1 MGFTPE
7 QNNLL
12 EWVARGSAS
21 LSFCGILC
29 IYVFFIMNP
38 TAARNPTARLIIFM
52 ATSDLMS
59 ASAKFLGRWPI
70 TLGIDRPLCK
80 IQAAVMQEG
89 DLSSLT
95 WTAILAANLLLVVFF
110 RGRTDTIRKYELRL
124 ALFAYGWPLIFALL
138 PLVIRGTEAGGP
150 LYGDSNLWCWIVSAY
165 PEYQIGFFYIVLWM
179 VFLFNLVSYLLVF
192 RVISNSGKALETY
205 NPNAGGQSLSRYR
218 VAFARTALV
227 YSTAAIVVWTPS
239 NLNRFYAMSQG
250 HSLFALSF
258 MQTLMSPMRGFINF
272 VAYFC
277 IYRMQL
283 ARKQGQSS
291 NGGQRSTTGPS
302 RNARSGVETAR
313 VGDSSGT
320 LIDAAAPM
328 EMSALSNP
336 YAGNNPYTGG
346 NNPDPNSNFDH
357 YYNNNNT
364 HHNNTPHNNTPHTAS
379 GERGPPR
386 LAFLV
391 GP

>member
-7 QNNLL
+7 QNSLL

-21 LSFCGILC
+21 LSFCGILA

-70 TLGIDRPLCK
+70 TLGTDKPLCQ

-138 PLVIRGTEAGGP
+138 PLVIKGTAAGGQR
-150 LYGDSNLWCWIVSAY
+150 LYGDSNLWCWIVSDY
-165 PEYQIGFFYIVLWM
+165 PEYQIGFFYAVLWL
-179 VFLFNLVSYLLVF
+179 VFVFNLISYVLVF
-192 RVISNSGKALETY
+192 RVISSSGKALETY

-283 ARKQGQSS
+283 ARKAGQSS
-291 NGGQRSTTGPS
+291 NGGQRSTSGPS
-302 RNARSGVETAR
+302 RNARSGVDPAR
-313 VGDSSGT
+313 VNDSDGT

-328 EMSALSNP
+328 EMSSMA
-336 YAGNNPYTGG
+336 ATNPYTNG
-346 NNPDPNSNFDH
+346 NTNNSN
-357 YYNNNNT
+357 NN
-364 HHNNTPHNNTPHTAS
+364 PHTAN

-386 LAFLV
+386 LAFLMN
-391 GP
+391 P